1 MDNDTKDR
9 NVGLPLT
16 STGKEREKL
25 RLAIDTVEEKRN
37 EYNIADSMKE
47 NQDPKKL
54 SFWRKY

>member
-54 SFWRKY
+54 SF